1 MKLVNCFND
10 DIFIANLDAHNI
22 GTCFFIVDIEDRYK
36 FFSLLLEDSET
47 SEEVKQWL
55 TDNIYEADISMLNTT
70 PDWQHEYSISD
81 KKVIKTLNILISLNY
96 ALLKEDKKVADYE
109 IVDGKVFDTPIDN
122 VTLAMD
128 DISAPNYLTACLFGK
143 DFIYCEFADVVTI
156 DTYNMTDEDFQIEC
170 VNFLNTLIKA
180 LADGLF

>member
-10 DIFIANLDAHNI
+10 DTFIANLDAHNI
-22 GTCFFIVDIEDRYK
+22 STCFFMVDIEDRYK

-55 TDNIYEADISMLNTT
+55 TDNIHEADISMLKTT
-70 PDWQHEYSISD
+70 PDWQHEYSIID
-81 KKVIKTLNILISLNY
+81 RKVIKTVNILISLNY
-96 ALLKEDKKVADYE
+96 ALLKNYKEVADYK

-122 VTLAMD
+122 ITLSID
-128 DISAPNYLTACLFGK
+128 DLNVPDRLTACLFGK

-156 DTYNMTDEDFQIEC
+156 DIHNMTDDDFQIEC
-170 VNFLNTLIKA
+170 VNFLNMFIKV
-180 LADGLF
+180 LAAGLF